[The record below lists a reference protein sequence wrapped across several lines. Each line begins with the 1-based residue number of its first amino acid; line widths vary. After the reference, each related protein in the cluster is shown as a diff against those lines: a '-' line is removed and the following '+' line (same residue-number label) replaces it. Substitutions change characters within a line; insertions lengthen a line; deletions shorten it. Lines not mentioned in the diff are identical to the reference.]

1 MDAIKGKIATFFDNF
16 LKEQPIR
23 VTNPDGTSGITL
35 ENALIVIGCALGL
48 ALAIVLVYMFTHRH
62 SGFRP
67 SMLFTVMLLG
77 PAGAILGLCIG
88 SNIARAISIGGGLAL
103 IRFRNTVE
111 DPKDIIYFYLSIAS
125 GIACGVGFIGFGAVA
140 IGILLLFIILLNLIG
155 IDRFGGTGKR
165 LRILIP
171 ESLDYDGVFE
181 PVLKKYCRYSHLNRI
196 KTQDYGTLLELDYR
210 IVMKDKKQEKEFID
224 ELRMRNGNLN
234 ISLVQNTMETL

>member
-1 MDAIKGKIATFFDNF
+1 MKYILESIDIT
-16 LKEQPIR
+16 
-23 VTNPDGTSGITL
+23 VITL
-35 ENALIVIGCALGL
+35 ERALTVMGCALGL
-48 ALAIVLVYMFTHRH
+48 AFAIMLTYLFTHRRT
-62 SGFRP
+62 GFRP
-67 SMLFTVMLLG
+67 AMLFTMMLLG
-77 PAGAILGLCIG
+77 PIVAIIVICIG

-111 DPKDIIYFYLSIAS
+111 DPKDIVYFYLSIAA

-140 IGILLLFIILLNLIG
+140 VGLVLLVIILLSVIG

-196 KTQDYGTLLELDYR
+196 KTQDFGTLLELDYR

-234 ISLVQNTMETL
+234 ITLVQSGQESF

>member
-1 MDAIKGKIATFFDNF
+1 MN
-16 LKEQPIR
+16 E
-23 VTNPDGTSGITL
+23 ITL
-35 ENALIVIGCALGL
+35 FFNNILKSLDIQVITLGTALKVMGCALGL
-48 ALAIVLVYMFTHRH
+48 ALAIMLVYMFTHRRT
-62 SGFRP
+62 GFRP
-67 SMLFTVMLLG
+67 AMLFTIMLLG
-77 PAGAILGLCIG
+77 PIVSIIVICIG

-111 DPKDIIYFYLSIAS
+111 DPRDIVYFYLSIAA
-125 GIACGVGFIGFGAVA
+125 GIACGVGFIGFGALA
-140 IGILLLFIILLNLIG
+140 IGMILLLIVILSIIGL
-155 IDRFGGTGKR
+155 DRFGGTGKR

-224 ELRMRNGNLN
+224 ELRQRNGNLD
-234 ISLVQNTMETL
+234 ISLVQNTQEAL

>member
-1 MDAIKGKIATFFDNF
+1 MNQIMNRILEAVDIT
-16 LKEQPIR
+16 
-23 VTNPDGTSGITL
+23 VITL
-35 ENALIVIGCALGL
+35 GHALTVMGCALGL
-48 ALAIVLVYMFTHRH
+48 SVAIMLVYMFTHRRT
-62 SGFRP
+62 GFRP
-67 SMLFTVMLLG
+67 AMLFTMMLLG
-77 PAGAILGLCIG
+77 PAVAIIVICIG

-111 DPKDIIYFYLSIAS
+111 DPRDIIYYYISIAA
-125 GIACGVGFIGFGAVA
+125 GIACGVGFIGFGAIA

-234 ISLVQNTMETL
+234 ISLVQNTQEAL